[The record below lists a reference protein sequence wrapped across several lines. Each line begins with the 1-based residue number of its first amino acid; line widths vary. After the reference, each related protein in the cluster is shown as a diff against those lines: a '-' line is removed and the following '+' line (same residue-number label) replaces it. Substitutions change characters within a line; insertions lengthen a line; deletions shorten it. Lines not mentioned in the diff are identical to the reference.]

1 MCAGATSC
9 RDHAVPHECGCR
21 ASSRSAV
28 CLRCDH
34 VVPASGRTWWSCLS
48 RGLNE
53 KSRRNPTSRPRALV
67 SGVGGLVSLPM
78 DESRPPI
85 DVLTELRTG
94 SGESLDRLLPLV
106 YQELRSMA
114 HRQLAARGRG
124 GTLQTTA
131 LVHEA
136 YLKLVD
142 QSRADWRDRA
152 HFLAVASIAMRHVL
166 VDRAKARVALK
177 RGGDFRRITFDEQEI
192 GVDDQPDALVQLDEA
207 LERLGEVGPR
217 LVRVVECRFF
227 GGLTEDEIAEALG
240 LTVRTVQ
247 RDWVKARMMLRRAL
261 ES

>member
-1 MCAGATSC
+1 M
-9 RDHAVPHECGCR
+9 D
-21 ASSRSAV
+21 ASI
-28 CLRCDH
+28 
-34 VVPASGRTWWSCLS
+34 
-48 RGLNE
+48 
-53 KSRRNPTSRPRALV
+53 
-67 SGVGGLVSLPM
+67 
-78 DESRPPI
+78 PPS
-85 DVLTELRTG
+85 DVLSELRTG

-114 HRQLAARGRG
+114 HRQLAARDRG

-166 VDRAKARVALK
+166 VDRAKARLALK
-177 RGGDFRRITFDEQEI
+177 RGGALRRITFDERQIE
-192 GVDDQPDALVQLDEA
+192 VDDQPDALVQLGEA
-207 LERLGEVGPR
+207 SPR

-227 GGLTEDEIAEALG
+227 GGLTEEEIAEVLG

-247 RDWVKARMMLRRAL
+247 RDWAKARMLLRRAI
-261 ES
+261 E

>member
-1 MCAGATSC
+1 
-9 RDHAVPHECGCR
+9 
-21 ASSRSAV
+21 
-28 CLRCDH
+28 
-34 VVPASGRTWWSCLS
+34 
-48 RGLNE
+48 
-53 KSRRNPTSRPRALV
+53 
-67 SGVGGLVSLPM
+67 M
-78 DESRPPI
+78 DESTLSI

-94 SGESLDRLLPLV
+94 QGESLDRLLPLV

-166 VDRAKARVALK
+166 VDRARARLALK
-177 RGGDFRRITFDEQEI
+177 RGGDLRRITFDEQAI
-192 GVDDQPDALVQLDEA
+192 AVDDQPEALVQLDEA
-207 LERLGEVGPR
+207 LERLGEVDPR

-227 GGLTEDEIAEALG
+227 GGLTEDEIAESLG

-247 RDWVKARMMLRRAL
+247 RDWAKARMMLRRAL

>member
-1 MCAGATSC
+1 
-9 RDHAVPHECGCR
+9 
-21 ASSRSAV
+21 
-28 CLRCDH
+28 
-34 VVPASGRTWWSCLS
+34 
-48 RGLNE
+48 
-53 KSRRNPTSRPRALV
+53 
-67 SGVGGLVSLPM
+67 M
-78 DESRPPI
+78 DESTPPT
-85 DVLTELRTG
+85 DVLTTLRTG
-94 SGESLDRLLPLV
+94 GGESLDRLLPLV

-166 VDRAKARVALK
+166 VDRAKARLALK
-177 RGGDFRRITFDEQEI
+177 RGGALRRITFDEQQI

-207 LERLGEVGPR
+207 LQGLGEVQPR

-227 GGLTEDEIAEALG
+227 GGLTEEEIAEALG

-247 RDWVKARMMLRRAL
+247 RDWAKARMMLRRAL
-261 ES
+261 EP